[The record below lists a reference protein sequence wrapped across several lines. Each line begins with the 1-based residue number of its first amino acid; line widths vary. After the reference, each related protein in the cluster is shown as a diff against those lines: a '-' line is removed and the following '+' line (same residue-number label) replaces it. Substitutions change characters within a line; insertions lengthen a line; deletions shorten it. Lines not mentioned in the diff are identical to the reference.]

1 MSDDQNQKPGASA
14 GAFQQANEA
23 LQRGAEQMRG
33 TAEASALLSQ
43 EMIQRASQNFEVLR
57 RIGETL
63 GSGARTATA
72 ELSEY
77 VRHTS
82 QRQQEMARQLSQART
97 PNDVLDI
104 QTRHFQDNLRELL
117 GLSERLSQHSAEAA
131 RQAGQGIG
139 TAGDQTRS

>member
-1 MSDDQNQKPGASA
+1 MSDNQDQRPEAPAGAS
-14 GAFQQANEA
+14 QQANDA

-33 TAEASALLSQ
+33 AAEASARLSQ

-72 ELSEY
+72 QLSEY

-82 QRQQEMARQLSQART
+82 QRQQEMAQQLSQART

-117 GLSERLSQHSAEAA
+117 SLSERLSQHSAEAA
-131 RQAGQGIG
+131 RQAGQSIG

>member
-1 MSDDQNQKPGASA
+1 MSDDQNQRPGTSA
-14 GAFQQANEA
+14 GAFQQANDA

-33 TAEASALLSQ
+33 TAEASARLSQ

-82 QRQQEMARQLSQART
+82 QRQQEMAQQLSQART
-97 PNDVLDI
+97 PSDVLDI

-117 GLSERLSQHSAEAA
+117 GLSERLSQHSAEAV
-131 RQAGQGIG
+131 RQAGQSIG